1 MNLNWLSLRSQVDA
15 AQLAVTE
22 MDAGLIDGPE
32 MNVPEMVPTEM
43 VLAELYFTDNIPGS
57 QPDQWILLND
67 SLGQITPNTP
77 ATDAGGVTFC

>member
-1 MNLNWLSLRSQVDA
+1 MGQNWLSLKSQVNA
-15 AQLAVTE
+15 N
-22 MDAGLIDGPE
+22 LIGEPQMNVPE
-32 MNVPEMVPTEM
+32 MNVPEMNAPEMVPTEM
-43 VLAELYFTDNIPGS
+43 VLAELYFTDNKPGS

>member
-1 MNLNWLSLRSQVDA
+1 MDA

>member
-1 MNLNWLSLRSQVDA
+1 MDLNWLFLKSQVDA
-15 AQLAVTE
+15 
-22 MDAGLIDGPE
+22 DLIDGPE
-32 MNVPEMVPTEM
+32 MDVPEMVPSEM
-43 VLAELYFTDNIPGS
+43 VLAELYFTDNKPGS